1 MMLVR
6 ITPLILATLVLGAA
20 EQAKAQSR
28 WILPS
33 AYPATNFHAD
43 NLAAFAQDIAGATA
57 GKLVI
62 TVHPGA
68 ALYTA
73 PEIKRVV
80 QIGRAQM
87 GEVLISLHE
96 ADDPMF
102 GVDVVP
108 FLATSFD
115 DAKKLW
121 VVSKPSIERKFAAH
135 GLMVLFAVPWPPQG
149 IYAKRPIST
158 LADMKGLFWRAY
170 NAGTT
175 RIAEIVGAHPVTVQ
189 AADLP
194 RALATGLINAF
205 MTSSATGYDSRAWE
219 YMTYFYDAQAWIPK
233 NITFVNKAVFDQLD
247 EATQAAVLK
256 AAAAAE
262 LRGWAASQEKN
273 RWYLGELAKNGLKV
287 LPPEDGLA
295 AGLKQVGEQLTAE
308 WLRKAGADGWAVIEA
323 SKKN

>member
-6 ITPLILATLVLGAA
+6 ITTLMLAAMTLCAS
-20 EQAKAQSR
+20 ERTEAQTQ
-28 WILPS
+28 WTLPS
-33 AYPATNFHAD
+33 AYPGDNFHSE
-43 NLAAFAQDIAGATA
+43 NLAAFAKDVAEATG
-57 GKLVI
+57 GKLQI

-68 ALYTA
+68 ALFAA

-80 QIGRAQM
+80 QIGQAKM

-102 GVDVVP
+102 GIDVIP

-115 DAKKLW
+115 QARKLW
-121 VVSKPSIERKFAAH
+121 AASKPAIENRFALQQ
-135 GLMVLFAVPWPPQG
+135 LMVLFAVPWPPQG
-149 IYAKRPIST
+149 IYAKREINSV
-158 LADMKGLFWRAY
+158 ADMKGLFWRTY
-170 NAGTT
+170 NAGTR

-219 YMTYFYDAQAWIPK
+219 FMTYFYDAQAWIPK
-233 NITFVNKAVFDQLD
+233 NVTFVNKAAFDQLD
-247 EATQAAVLK
+247 NPTQQAVIK

-262 LRGWAASQEKN
+262 VRGWTASQEKN
-273 RWYLGELAKNGLKV
+273 RWYIEQLNKNGLKV
-287 LPPEDGLA
+287 VLPGDALM

-308 WLRKAGADGWAVIEA
+308 WLRKAGADGLAVIEA
-323 SKKN
+323 YKNN